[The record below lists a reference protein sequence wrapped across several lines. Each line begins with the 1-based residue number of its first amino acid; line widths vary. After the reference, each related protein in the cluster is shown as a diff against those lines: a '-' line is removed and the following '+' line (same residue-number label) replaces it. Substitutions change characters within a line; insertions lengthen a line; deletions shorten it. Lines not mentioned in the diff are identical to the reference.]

1 MILQHIGV
9 RAPTALLEYFPFPA
23 YSSLRE
29 IDHLVVFLV
38 VPPVD
43 KNTSMPRWATLEPSS
58 RFAQKTYRSKE
69 WKGFHGRGGDITI
82 DIIAEIS
89 ILLRFLKVAKR
100 EREKNNVHIFTIHE
114 ER

>member
-9 RAPTALLEYFPFPA
+9 LAPTALLEYFPFPA

-38 VPPVD
+38 VPLI
-43 KNTSMPRWATLEPSS
+43 KNASMGDTRTVVSLRAKKLSE
-58 RFAQKTYRSKE
+58 A
-69 WKGFHGRGGDITI
+69 KGSTPGDVTI

-89 ILLRFLKVAKR
+89 IRFLKVAITRRMKQQKKK
-100 EREKNNVHIFTIHE
+100 REKNNVHIFTIHE

>member
-1 MILQHIGV
+1 MGDIRTV
-9 RAPTALLEYFPFPA
+9 V
-23 YSSLRE
+23 SLCAKNLPKQRVE
-29 IDHLVVFLV
+29 R
-38 VPPVD
+38 VPWP
-43 KNTSMPRWATLEPSS
+43 
-58 RFAQKTYRSKE
+58 
-69 WKGFHGRGGDITI
+69 GGGGGDITI

>member
-1 MILQHIGV
+1 MGDIRTV
-9 RAPTALLEYFPFPA
+9 V
-23 YSSLRE
+23 SLCAKNLPKQRVE
-29 IDHLVVFLV
+29 R
-38 VPPVD
+38 VPWP
-43 KNTSMPRWATLEPSS
+43 
-58 RFAQKTYRSKE
+58 
-69 WKGFHGRGGDITI
+69 GGDITI